1 MTSWVRWKKPV
12 KLATTLDPE
21 DVDGPQDL
29 RNNTGD
35 NYIKVEMPFNSLMKE
50 FLEGSDTDE
59 LIQRMFAHIK
69 TQVVNPRMP
78 ERRFLLDPIMHRH
91 LNFHKL
97 TLTSGSSYIKL
108 PG

>member
-1 MTSWVRWKKPV
+1 MSSRVRWKKPV
-12 KLATTLDPE
+12 KLATKLDPE

-29 RNNTGD
+29 GNNTGD

-69 TQVVNPRMP
+69 TQVANPGMP
-78 ERRFLLDPIMHRH
+78 ERRFLLD
-91 LNFHKL
+91 
-97 TLTSGSSYIKL
+97 
-108 PG
+108 